1 MNTSEPPQPH
11 RDLSDDEPDLLSDAE
26 LQRAAPALPPLE
38 TDPAPFMNAVPPGP
52 ETLLSPLH
60 EAGTAP
66 PGDTLEEMADA
77 VEEGRLPD

>member
-1 MNTSEPPQPH
+1 MSTLDPPQPQ
-11 RDLSDDEPDLLSDAE
+11 RDLAADEPDLLDDAE
-26 LQRAAPALPPLE
+26 LDRAAPPLPPLE

-52 ETLLSPLH
+52 ETPVSPLR
-60 EAGTAP
+60 EAGAPP